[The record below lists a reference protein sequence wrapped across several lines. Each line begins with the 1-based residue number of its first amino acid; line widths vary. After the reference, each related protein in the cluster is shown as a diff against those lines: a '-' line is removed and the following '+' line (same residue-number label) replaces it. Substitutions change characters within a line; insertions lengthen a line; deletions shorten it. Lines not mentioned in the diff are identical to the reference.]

1 MKKKFFP
8 LLLVGIILFTGCNKT
23 DTATTTMAPTTEP
36 VTTPIVTPND
46 KEPDFYVEPIR
57 GLSDD
62 FIMGC
67 DVSSLIAEES
77 SGVVFYNNEGK
88 EQDLLLTL
96 SQNGINTIR
105 LRVWNDPY
113 DAGGN
118 GYGGGNNDLETAIRI
133 GKRATQYGMSTMID
147 FHYSDFW
154 ADPGKQ
160 KAPKAWADM
169 TLTEKEAA
177 LYEYTYNSMEQLFKE
192 GIVINIVQ
200 VGNETTSGMCGE
212 TDWNSIA
219 TLMNAGSRA
228 IREVSA
234 KYNQNILIALHFTNP
249 EKSGHYDFYAKT
261 LDEYNVDY
269 DIFASSYYPVWH
281 GTLDNL
287 TKVLKKVA
295 STYNKKVMV
304 AEFSYPYTYANGDF
318 SHNSIGTGTDCDFPY
333 AVSVQGQADCIRG
346 IAEAVLACGDAGIGI
361 CYWEPAWI
369 PVPGKTWE
377 EQFAIWEKYGSGWAQ
392 SYAGEYDPE
401 DAGQY
406 YGGSSWD
413 NQALFDF
420 KGKPL
425 LSLNTFKLLKE

>member
-1 MKKKFFP
+1 MKTKLFI
-8 LLLVGIILFTGCNKT
+8 LLLTGIIILSGCSK
-23 DTATTTMAPTTEP
+23 AETTTTTTTPTTA
-36 VTTPIVTPND
+36 PIIVPDNSTQ
-46 KEPDFYVEPIR
+46 DFYVEPID

-62 FIMGC
+62 FILGC
-67 DVSSLIAEES
+67 DVSSLIAEEA
-77 SGVVFYNNEGK
+77 SGVIFYGNDGK

-96 SQNGINTIR
+96 SQNGVNTIR
-105 LRVWNDPY
+105 IRVWNDPY
-113 DAGGN
+113 DENGN
-118 GYGGGNNDLETAIRI
+118 SYGGGNNDLETAIQI
-133 GKRATQYGMSTMID
+133 GKRATQYGMSSMID

-160 KAPKAWADM
+160 KSPKAWADM
-169 TLTEKEAA
+169 TLSEKEAA
-177 LYEYTYNSMEQLFKE
+177 LYQYTYDSMEQLFKE
-192 GIVINIVQ
+192 GVAINIVQ

-212 TDWNSIA
+212 TDWAVIA

-234 KYNQNILIALHFTNP
+234 KYNQNVMIALHFTNP

-304 AEFSYPYTYANGDF
+304 AEFSYPYTYENGDF
-318 SHNSIGTGTDCDFPY
+318 SHNNIGSGSDCDFRY
-333 AVSVQGQADCIRG
+333 DVSAQGQADCIRS
-346 IAEAVLACGDAGIGI
+346 IAKAILDCGDAGIGI

-369 PVPGKTWE
+369 PVPGNSWE
-377 EQFAIWEKYGSGWAQ
+377 EQFALWEKYGSGWAQ

-401 DAGQY
+401 DAGKY

-420 KGKPL
+420 KGHPL
-425 LSLNTFKLLKE
+425 PSLSTFSMLKAGH